1 MSLEETPI
9 VSKYAVLQEV
19 NEDEAESW
27 LTFIRYNGNEDE
39 LQVLQS
45 QLQQVN
51 WILTE
56 GLSTFD
62 LETNYLVSEQTA
74 KEMTKIDLNHHSFH
88 RKFDGK
94 LQTVNLG
101 FVDGDSNKKK
111 MKKTFKLLGDG
122 GIDNFIDKE
131 DLDPEDIAE
140 NNVSTSETEVDDESS
155 SSSSDEEEDNEE
167 EKKKEKKKGR
177 VPRVEIP
184 SFARAKIKHRRN
196 K

>member
-1 MSLEETPI
+1 MSLEEIPAI
-9 VSKYAVLQEV
+9 SKYAVLQEV

-39 LQVLQS
+39 LQVLQT
-45 QLQQVN
+45 QLQQVE
-51 WILTE
+51 WTLLE

-101 FVDGDSNKKK
+101 FVESDSNKKK
-111 MKKTFKLLGDG
+111 LKKAFKVLGDG
-122 GIDNFIDKE
+122 GIENFIDKE
-131 DLDPEDIAE
+131 DLDPEDIVE
-140 NNVSTSETEVDDESS
+140 NNVSTSESQEEDESS
-155 SSSSDEEEDNEE
+155 SSSSSSDEDEKEER
-167 EKKKEKKKGR
+167 KEKRKGR
-177 VPRVEIP
+177 VPRVDIP
-184 SFARAKIKHRRN
+184 NFARGKIKHRKN
-196 K
+196 KK